1 MVFYGGEFLGQFQGF
16 LITLGVPIAAWCGIM
31 LADIATRRRD
41 YADDDLYTP
50 IGRYGDV
57 RWLPV
62 LTMIV
67 ATGIG
72 WGLVTNTFASWLTW
86 QGYLLGPFGLGGKTG
101 DWAFANLGVLVALVA
116 GFVVQ
121 RFAGRGRRTPA
132 GDDRLMVLALID
144 LQRIFADPDSG
155 WATPGF
161 DRVIEPTKALIELFA
176 PHVVFTRFVAPEKPA
191 GAWVPYYEAFPFA
204 LQPPDADDYQLVDEF
219 KGAPTLDKTTFSAW
233 GPELAARSDGRLV
246 LGGVS
251 HGLLRDQHRPGRGR
265 RRRPRASGRRGV
277 RRIHRRQPSQ
287 GDRHHAAVRTDAGD
301 RQRRPVA
308 MMRRISL
315 KHERVAAVLA
325 REIRS
330 GVVRRGAQLPG
341 EVELARR
348 FSVSRNTVRAALAV
362 LAEDDL
368 ITTRTGKGSF
378 VLFDGRPL
386 DGRLGWTHAL
396 SEQGVETRMR
406 TVRIA
411 LAQDPDLADRAGLE
425 SPDVIVIERVRQL
438 TDGTAISLERSRI
451 PALDALRDLPGRG
464 LDNGSISTTLNRAGL
479 YLDHCEQ
486 RLRGRPL
493 SPGEAELLRRP
504 EGAWFLHTTRT
515 SWTADDRFAEY
526 ADELLDPE
534 HYELSLSYGT

>member
-1 MVFYGGEFLGQFQGF
+1 
-16 LITLGVPIAAWCGIM
+16 
-31 LADIATRRRD
+31 
-41 YADDDLYTP
+41 
-50 IGRYGDV
+50 
-57 RWLPV
+57 
-62 LTMIV
+62 
-67 ATGIG
+67 
-72 WGLVTNTFASWLTW
+72 
-86 QGYLLGPFGLGGKTG
+86 
-101 DWAFANLGVLVALVA
+101 
-116 GFVVQ
+116 
-121 RFAGRGRRTPA
+121 
-132 GDDRLMVLALID
+132 
-144 LQRIFADPDSG
+144 
-155 WATPGF
+155 
-161 DRVIEPTKALIELFA
+161 
-176 PHVVFTRFVAPEKPA
+176 
-191 GAWVPYYEAFPFA
+191 
-204 LQPPDADDYQLVDEF
+204 
-219 KGAPTLDKTTFSAW
+219 
-233 GPELAARSDGRLV
+233 
-246 LGGVS
+246 
-251 HGLLRDQHRPGRGR
+251 
-265 RRRPRASGRRGV
+265 
-277 RRIHRRQPSQ
+277 
-287 GDRHHAAVRTDAGD
+287 
-301 RQRRPVA
+301 

-425 SPDVIVIERVRQL
+425 SADVIVIERVRQL

-479 YLDHCEQ
+479 YLDQCEQ

-493 SPGEAELLRRP
+493 SAGEAELLRRP